1 MTLSFFL
8 WKEVWTPSNKISLLS
23 PFQVLRWVKWNEIHD
38 PSFQYGK
45 ASKNTLS
52 SLSQGHWEGNR
63 SELTWPWPYRR
74 HTHSLWQGQVTWENY
89 PIWRGRNG
97 VDKAFDVGDKKS
109 KGVWAGK
116 PQACLKTVSHLLC
129 GGQSVGDWLD
139 HSQEASMEGP
149 GLTQILHIQAEGL
162 WWPGTCSKSV
172 HSESHTKLVKELWG
186 PTNIV
191 MEVLSTSGV
200 PEPLKLSNHYWAPIV
215 NPVMLLGV
223 VVRLTS

>member
-1 MTLSFFL
+1 MEWNSWFQLPIWQGKQEHTELSFPGPLGVEQIRTDQALTTRKTHTF
-8 WKEVWTPSNKISLLS
+8 SLTGSGHLGNL
-23 PFQVLRWVKWNEIHD
+23 PHLKRQKW
-38 PSFQYGK
+38 
-45 ASKNTLS
+45 
-52 SLSQGHWEGNR
+52 
-63 SELTWPWPYRR
+63 
-74 HTHSLWQGQVTWENY
+74 
-89 PIWRGRNG
+89 
-97 VDKAFDVGDKKS
+97 VDKAFDVGDKKN

-139 HSQEASMEGP
+139 HSKEASMQGP
-149 GLTQILHIQAEGL
+149 GRTQIFHIQAERL

-200 PEPLKLSNHYWAPIV
+200 PEPLKWNNHYWAPTV

-223 VVRLTS
+223 VVRFTS